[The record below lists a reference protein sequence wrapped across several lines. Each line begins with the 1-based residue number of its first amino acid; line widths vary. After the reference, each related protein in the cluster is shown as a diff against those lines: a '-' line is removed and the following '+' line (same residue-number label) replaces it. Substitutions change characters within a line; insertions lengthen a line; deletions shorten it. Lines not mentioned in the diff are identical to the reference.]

1 MFARRQSLP
10 SAKFLV
16 PVCAIACLLACW
28 TIVIQAQQPQPTP
41 TPPPAP
47 PSRSQEDV
55 VRVYTELVQTDVMVF
70 DKQGRFIKDLT
81 RDNFELRIDGKSR
94 PIQSFELITAGSN
107 EESQLAAARGA
118 TTVNLNRPIPLDRGR
133 IVFFYVDDFHMD
145 VPSFSMARKVIS
157 NFIDK
162 EMGQNDQVG
171 IASATGQIGF
181 LQQLTN
187 DRLVLH
193 TAVSRLNPRTYT
205 VKDLERPPMS
215 EYNALLIER
224 ENRDV
229 LEFFINETMRANPG
243 MSRDIAAHMVH
254 GRAGTIISQAAVFN
268 ANTLIGLERLVK
280 TAKDLPGRK
289 IVFFLSGGFLIENRR
304 GDSFS
309 KLRDVTNAAAKSG
322 VVIYS
327 MDTRGL
333 VASLTDASTD
343 APFDPGGRLISSGA
357 GELTATQD
365 GMNALAADT
374 GGKALFN
381 TNDLTKGFAPALK
394 ETSAYYLLAWKPDAD
409 AQKEKRF
416 RNIEV
421 KLINRPDL
429 TVRVRKGY
437 LDIDPEPAVAAKPE
451 AQPTPVKTTTAKLRE
466 AIGAAY
472 PERSLPILM
481 SADYYDVAGKGATLS
496 TAIQIP
502 VEFLEFTPQPSGK
515 SQATVDVSGV
525 FYDDQGKPQGSFLER
540 ITAISSAGT
549 SSTGADRDIT
559 FTYPAKLPPGLYQVR
574 VAARDDKSGRAGSA
588 HAWFEIPDLTKKKLA
603 MSSVLL
609 GERRQQPT
617 TNVSNNVTNNGA
629 VSPIA
634 MSASH
639 RFQRDSTLRFL
650 IFAYNATLSTS
661 DQKPDVAIQVQVI
674 RDDQPVITTA
684 LRKIGTDQN
693 SDLARLPY
701 AAEIPLTDLQP
712 GRYLLHVTIIDR
724 LSKQST
730 TRQTHFD
737 VY

>member
-1 MFARRQSLP
+1 MFARRHSFP
-10 SAKFLV
+10 FAKYLLA
-16 PVCAIACLLACW
+16 VCVLACGLACW
-28 TIVIQAQQPQPTP
+28 SIRIQAQQQQPTP
-41 TPPPAP
+41 PSVP
-47 PSRSQEDV
+47 PSRSQQDV

-70 DKQGRFIKDLT
+70 DKQGRFVKDLT
-81 RDNFELRIDGKSR
+81 RDNFELRIDGKAR
-94 PIQSFELITAGSN
+94 PIQAFELITAGSN

-118 TTVNLNRPIPLDRGR
+118 TTININRPIPLDRGR

-145 VPSFSMARKVIS
+145 LPSFSMARKVIN
-157 NFIDK
+157 NFIEK
-162 EMGQNDQVG
+162 EMGQNDQVA

-187 DRLVLH
+187 DRMVLH
-193 TAVSRLNPRTYT
+193 AAAARLNPRTYS

-229 LEFFINETMRANPG
+229 LDFFITETMRANPG
-243 MSRDIAAHMVH
+243 ITRDIAAHMVRA
-254 GRAGTIISQAAVFN
+254 RAGTIVSQAAVFN
-268 ANTLIGLERLVK
+268 SNTLIGLERLVK

-343 APFDPGGRLISSGA
+343 APFDPSGRLINSGA

-394 ETSAYYLLAWKPDAD
+394 ETSVYYLLAWKPDAE

-437 LDIDPEPAVAAKPE
+437 LDLEPEPAVAAKPE
-451 AQPTPVKTTTAKLRE
+451 AQPTPVKTTAAKLRE

-472 PERSLPILM
+472 PERGLPILM
-481 SADYYDVAGKGATLS
+481 SADYYDVAGKGGTLS

-502 VEFLEFTPQPSGK
+502 VEFLQFTPDPSGK
-515 SQATVDVSGV
+515 SQATIDVSGA
-525 FYDDQGKPQGSFLER
+525 FFDDHGKPQGSFLER
-540 ITAISSAGT
+540 IVATSSAGP

-574 VAARDDKSGRAGSA
+574 VAARDDKSGRVGSA
-588 HAWFEIPDLTKKKLA
+588 HAWFEIPDLTKKKLT

-617 TNVSNNVTNNGA
+617 TNVSSNVTNSGA

-650 IFAYNATLSTS
+650 VFAYNATLSTA
-661 DQKPDVAIQVQVI
+661 DQKPDLAIQVQVV

-693 SDLARLPY
+693 SDVARLPY

>member
-1 MFARRQSLP
+1 MFARYQSLP
-10 SAKFLV
+10 LAKYVV
-16 PVCAIACLLACW
+16 PLCVMACVLACW
-28 TIVIQAQQPQPTP
+28 TIATQAQEQQP
-41 TPPPAP
+41 TPPPVP

-70 DKQGRFIKDLT
+70 DKQGRFVKDLT
-81 RDNFELRIDGKSR
+81 RDNFELRIDGKPR
-94 PIQSFELITAGSN
+94 PIQAFELITAGSN

-118 TTVNLNRPIPLDRGR
+118 TTVNVNRPIPLDRGR

-145 VPSFSMARKVIS
+145 VPSFSMARKVIT

-162 EMGQNDQVG
+162 EMGQNDQVA
-171 IASATGQIGF
+171 IASATGQVGF

-187 DRLVLH
+187 NRMVLH
-193 TAVSRLNPRTYT
+193 AAAARLNPRTYT
-205 VKDLERPPMS
+205 VRDLERPPMS
-215 EYNALLIER
+215 EYNALLIES

-229 LEFFINETMRANPG
+229 LEFFITETMRANPG
-243 MSRDIAAHMVH
+243 ISRDIAAHMVRA
-254 GRAGTIISQAAVFN
+254 RAGTIVSQAAVFN
-268 ANTLIGLERLVK
+268 SNTLIGLERLIK

-309 KLRDVTNAAAKSG
+309 KLRDITNAAAKSG

-333 VASLTDASTD
+333 VSSLTDASTD
-343 APFDPGGRLISSGA
+343 APFDPSGRLISSGA

-374 GGKALFN
+374 GGKAIFN

-394 ETSAYYLLAWKPDAD
+394 ETAVYYLLAWKPDAD

-429 TVRVRKGY
+429 TIRVRKGY
-437 LDIDPEPAVAAKPE
+437 LDVDPEPAVAAKPE
-451 AQPTPVKTTTAKLRE
+451 AQPTPVKTPAAKLRE
-466 AIGAAY
+466 SIAAAY
-472 PERSLPILM
+472 PERGLPILM
-481 SADYYDVAGKGATLS
+481 SADYYDVAGRGATLS

-502 VEFLEFTPQPSGK
+502 VEFLQFTPQPNGK
-515 SQATVDVSGV
+515 NEATVDVSGI
-525 FYDDQGKPQGSFLER
+525 FFDDQGKTQGSFLER
-540 ITAISSAGT
+540 IVAT
-549 SSTGADRDIT
+549 SSVAASSPGPDRDIT

-574 VAARDDKSGRAGSA
+574 VAARDDKSGRIGSA
-588 HAWFEIPDLTKKKLA
+588 HAWFEIPDLTKKKLS

-617 TNVSNNVTNNGA
+617 TNVSSNVTNSGA
-629 VSPIA
+629 VNPIA

-650 IFAYNATLSTS
+650 VFTYNATLSTT
-661 DQKPDVAIQVQVI
+661 DQKPDVAIQVQVV

-701 AAEIPLTDLQP
+701 AAEIPLSDLQP
-712 GRYLLHVTIIDR
+712 GRYLLQVTIIDR